1 MLKLISIILAKYKID
16 SNAGNMWKS
25 NIRAHHRNGS
35 LIQGPTDQNR
45 PRKVRKSRTGPEPTK
60 FSKCPDKSDR
70 SVPALILIFRVG
82 FET

>member
-35 LIQGPTDQNR
+35 LIQVSTGPG
-45 PRKVRKSRTGPEPTK
+45 PRKVWKSRTGPGPTK
-60 FSKCPDKSDR
+60 FNKCRTKMDR
-70 SVPALILIFRVG
+70 SVPCYDLRFRVG